1 MEPEILNDRYRLE
14 ELLGTGGMAT
24 VYRGHDLLLDR
35 PVAIKFLREP
45 YAGDPAF
52 RGRFLEEARAA
63 SRLDHPNVVHVYDAG
78 IAQEKPYIVMELVA
92 GQDLKTLIRQKAP
105 LPVPQALSITRQIC
119 AGVGHA
125 HRASLIHCDLK
136 PQNILVTPHGEV
148 KVTDFGIA
156 RAFQEGQAST
166 EKEKAVWGSPHY
178 ISPEQAAGEPP
189 LPASDVY
196 SIGIMLYEMLTGVP
210 PFHADDPTDLI
221 IKHLHEEPAA
231 MRSLNPRIPPRLE
244 WLVRKV
250 LSKEPATRYRHAD
263 QFGMVIDEYLREGDA
278 QTIPH
283 PLVTDQ
289 TPLPPAAQP
298 SPSAAPATPT
308 IAVYRAAPESAD
320 ATSGPDWLL
329 WVLWLVAAIAVLGL
343 IPLWWYTYRTYTAPT
358 PPLSTA
364 TVTTIAT
371 EPAGE
376 TVGVPNLVGL
386 SAADAQRRVEDY
398 GLRLNVQNEQETP
411 DALPGTVLEQTPP
424 AGAQVSTGT
433 TVNIVVAAG
442 RAFTLPNVVGYR
454 ATDIIPHLETEGL
467 IIVTEETWSAKP
479 QGEIVKQVPVP
490 DSEVTSGDTITLTI
504 SGGTEHPIPLQ
515 VNFNGQIVLETA
527 AVPQLAFRAGDSIP
541 VTLQWHALQPVERSY
556 TVFVHLLAA
565 DRVTLIAAGDSEPVN
580 GLNPTSAWQSGD
592 IVMDPHQIAIPQG
605 VAPGT
610 YQIRV
615 GLYTAEG
622 RLPVSDAGLAQ
633 VHDNSIFVTTVVIQ
647 Q

>member
-1 MEPEILNDRYRLE
+1 MEPEILNERYRLE

-24 VYRGHDLLLDR
+24 VYQGHDLLLDR

-63 SRLDHPNVVHVYDAG
+63 GRLDHPNVVRVYDAG
-78 IAQEKPYIVMELVA
+78 IAQERPYIVMELVK

-105 LPVPQALSITRQIC
+105 LPVPQALSITRRIC

-125 HRASLIHCDLK
+125 HRANLIHCDLK

-156 RAFQEGQAST
+156 RAFREGQAST
-166 EKEKAVWGSPHY
+166 EKENMVWGSPHY

-210 PFHADDPTDLI
+210 PFHADDSTALI
-221 IKHLHEEPAA
+221 IKHLREEPAA
-231 MRSLNPRIPPRLE
+231 MRSLNPHIPPRLE

-250 LSKEPATRYRHAD
+250 LSKEPANRYRHAD
-263 QFGMVIDEYLREGDA
+263 QFGMAIDEYLREGDA

-283 PLVTDQ
+283 PLVTNH
-289 TPLPPAAQP
+289 TPLPPTAQP
-298 SPSAAPATPT
+298 PSATAPAAST
-308 IAVYRAAPESAD
+308 IVVPRATPESAD
-320 ATSGPDWLL
+320 DTSGPDWLL

-343 IPLWWYTYRTYTAPT
+343 IPLWWYTYRTYTT
-358 PPLSTA
+358 PARPLPTA

-398 GLRLNVQNEQETP
+398 GLRLNVQDEQETP

-424 AGAQVSTGT
+424 AGAQVPTGA

-442 RAFTLPNVVGYR
+442 RALTLPSVVGYR
-454 ATDIIPHLETEGL
+454 ASDIIPHLETEGL
-467 IIVTEETWSAKP
+467 IVVTEETWSNKP
-479 QGEIVKQVPVP
+479 PGEILEQVPVP

-515 VNFNGQIVLETA
+515 VNFNGLIVLETA
-527 AVPQLAFRAGDSIP
+527 TVPQLDFRAGDSIP
-541 VTLQWHALQPVERSY
+541 VTLQWRALQPVERSY
-556 TVFVHLLAA
+556 KVFVHLLAT
-565 DRVTLIAAGDSEPVN
+565 DGVTLIAAGDSEPVN
-580 GLNPTSAWQSGD
+580 GLNPTSAWQTGD

-622 RLPVSDAGLAQ
+622 RLPVSDAGLAP
-633 VHDNSIFVTTVVIQ
+633 VHDNSIFVTHIVIQ

>member
-1 MEPEILNDRYRLE
+1 MEPEILNERYRLE

-63 SRLDHPNVVHVYDAG
+63 SRLDHPNVVRVYDAG
-78 IAQEKPYIVMELVA
+78 ISQERPYIVMELVE
-92 GQDLKTLIRQKAP
+92 GDDLKTLIRQEAP
-105 LPVPQALSITRQIC
+105 LPIPRALEITRQIC

-125 HRASLIHCDLK
+125 HRAGLIHCDLK

-156 RAFQEGQAST
+156 RAFRQEQTHT
-166 EKEKAVWGSPHY
+166 EKEKTVWGSPHY

-189 LPASDVY
+189 VPASDVY

-210 PFHADDPTDLI
+210 PFHADDPTALI
-221 IKHLHEEPAA
+221 LKHLREEPAA
-231 MRSLNPRIPPRLE
+231 MRSLNPHIPPRLE

-250 LSKEPATRYRHAD
+250 LSKEPANRYRHAD
-263 QFGMVIDEYLREGDA
+263 QFGMALDEYLREGDA
-278 QTIPH
+278 QTTLQPV
-283 PLVTDQ
+283 VTEQ
-289 TPLPPAAQP
+289 TLPPPAA
-298 SPSAAPATPT
+298 PT
-308 IAVYRAAPESAD
+308 IAVLQDMPESAD
-320 ATSGPDWLL
+320 DISGPDWLL

-343 IPLWWYTYRTYTAPT
+343 LPLWWYAYRAYTAPIL
-358 PPLSTA
+358 PLSTA

-398 GLRLNVQNEQETP
+398 GLHLNVQDEQETS
-411 DALPGTVLEQTPP
+411 DALPGTVIEQNPS
-424 AGAQVSTGT
+424 AGAQVSTGA

-442 RAFTLPNVVGYR
+442 KAFILPNMVGYR

-467 IIVTEETWSAKP
+467 IVVTEETRSNKP
-479 QGEIVKQVPVP
+479 QGEILGQVPIP

-515 VNFNGQIVLETA
+515 VNLNGQIVLETA
-527 AVPQLAFRAGDSIP
+527 TVPQLTFRTGDSIP
-541 VTLQWHALQPVERSY
+541 VTLQWRALQPVGRSY
-556 TVFVHLLAA
+556 KVFVHLLAP
-565 DRVTLIAAGDSEPVN
+565 DMVTLLAAGDSEPVN
-580 GLNPTSAWQSGD
+580 GLNPTSAWQAGD
-592 IVMDPHQIAIPQG
+592 IIIDPHQITIPQE

-622 RLPVSDAGLAQ
+622 RLPVNDAGLAQ
-633 VHDNSIFVTTVVIQ
+633 VRDNSIFVSNVVIQ
-647 Q
+647 K